1 MFLVYYSPP
10 QNIIE
15 YILQIIEDNSV
26 LVGVLTSMI
35 TGSLWLR
42 KFLREKR
49 AEAFFGFYAK
59 LSLRLKV
66 LQSTLNE
73 NGQLNILDS
82 DAGNI
87 YSLIYFDSCY
97 PEVCK
102 SYKEPGPKERDL
114 YKNAAK
120 ELKQILLETEHNVY
134 PLGSNKKKW
143 YESQYVLFSFCEFLE
158 KIDTVIKTNKTKTE
172 NGELKHI
179 VKCKALVEAINYIQK
194 SIEKAKY

>member
-1 MFLVYYSPP
+1 MFLVFYTPP
-10 QNIIE
+10 QNTIG
-15 YILQIIEDNSV
+15 YALQIIEDNSV
-26 LVGVLTSMI
+26 LVGVLTSVI

-59 LSLRLKV
+59 LSLRLKF
-66 LQSTLNE
+66 LQSALNE
-73 NGQLNILDS
+73 NGQLNILNP

-97 PEVCK
+97 SKVCK
-102 SYKEPGPKERDL
+102 AYKEPGPKERDI

-120 ELKQILLETEHNVY
+120 ELKKILLETDNNVY

-143 YESQYVLFSFCEFLE
+143 YESQYVLYSFCEFLE
-158 KIDTVIKTNKTKTE
+158 NIEAIIKTNKTETAD
-172 NGELKHI
+172 GELKHI
-179 VKCKALVEAINYIQK
+179 VKCKELVEAINYIQE
-194 SIEKAKY
+194 SIENAKY

>member
-1 MFLVYYSPP
+1 MFLVYCAPP

-15 YILQIIEDNSV
+15 YIFQIIEDNSV
-26 LVGVLTSMI
+26 LVGVLTSVI
-35 TGSLWLR
+35 AGSLWLR
-42 KFLREKR
+42 KFLRQKR

-66 LQSTLNE
+66 LQTTLNE
-73 NGQLNILDS
+73 NGQLNILNP

-87 YSLIYFDSCY
+87 YSLAYLDECY
-97 PEVCK
+97 SKVCK
-102 SYKEPGPKERDL
+102 SYKEPGEKERKL
-114 YKNAAK
+114 YVDAAK
-120 ELKQILLETEHNVY
+120 ELKKILLETDHNVY

-158 KIDTVIKTNKTKTE
+158 HIESIIKTNKTETE
-172 NGELKHI
+172 DGKLKHI
-179 VKCKALVEAINYIQK
+179 VKCKEVVDAINYIQE

>member
-1 MFLVYYSPP
+1 MFLVYYTPP

-15 YILQIIEDNSV
+15 YIFQIIEDNSV
-26 LVGVLTSMI
+26 LVGVLTSVI
-35 TGSLWLR
+35 AGSLWLR
-42 KFLREKR
+42 KFLRQKR

-66 LQSTLNE
+66 LQTTLNE
-73 NGQLNILDS
+73 NGQLNILNP

-87 YSLIYFDSCY
+87 YSLTYFDECY
-97 PEVCK
+97 SKACK
-102 SYKEPGPKERDL
+102 SYKEPGEKERKL
-114 YKNAAK
+114 YVDAAK
-120 ELKQILLETEHNVY
+120 ELKKILLETDHNVY

-158 KIDTVIKTNKTKTE
+158 HIDSIIKSNKTETE
-172 NGELKHI
+172 DGKLKHI
-179 VKCKALVEAINYIQK
+179 VKCKELVEAINYIQE